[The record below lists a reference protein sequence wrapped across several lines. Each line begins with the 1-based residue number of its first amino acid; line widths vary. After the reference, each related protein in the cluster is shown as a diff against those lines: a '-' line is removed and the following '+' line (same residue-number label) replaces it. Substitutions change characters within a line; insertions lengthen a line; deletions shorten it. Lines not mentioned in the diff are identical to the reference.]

1 MEVGYDYLLLRS
13 RLQQRLFR
21 ASGILLLITGG
32 ILLTAGI
39 TYLVYAQV
47 ARSGLGELEYVVPVV
62 PQTIG
67 EGAAT
72 TFSGPVV
79 TSQGATEL
87 YVAPSAEL
95 QTIRA
100 TLGEV
105 FQPISE
111 ESSPSLGQ
119 PQAVPRVEPGSQSLM
134 LPLSQD
140 PSSQVSPSAIAGQQL
155 YPGEAIKATY
165 WNNPL
170 EYEPASYA
178 ESSLIQGFKPIDT
191 SLVAPLG
198 TLSAPTRIIL
208 PSIGVDSEVAGLQ
221 VLDLGDS
228 RAYETPKNL
237 VGHIPQSA
245 NPGEG
250 GSGWF
255 FGHLES
261 PIAGEGNVFYNLPQI
276 PDLLRQGQEV
286 YAIVENGKTSYLYQ
300 ITETKVVHQ
309 NDMQLYDGGDPNIHL
324 VVCVPKLV
332 YDHRLIVTGKL
343 VGIHK

>member
-1 MEVGYDYLLLRS
+1 M
-13 RLQQRLFR
+13 
-21 ASGILLLITGG
+21 
-32 ILLTAGI
+32 
-39 TYLVYAQV
+39 
-47 ARSGLGELEYVVPVV
+47 
-62 PQTIG
+62 
-67 EGAAT
+67 
-72 TFSGPVV
+72 
-79 TSQGATEL
+79 
-87 YVAPSAEL
+87 PSHL
-95 QTIRA
+95 
-100 TLGEV
+100 
-105 FQPISE
+105 
-111 ESSPSLGQ
+111 
-119 PQAVPRVEPGSQSLM
+119 
-134 LPLSQD
+134 
-140 PSSQVSPSAIAGQQL
+140 
-155 YPGEAIKATY
+155 
-165 WNNPL
+165 
-170 EYEPASYA
+170 
-178 ESSLIQGFKPIDT
+178 LIQGFKPIDT

-198 TLSAPTRIIL
+198 TLSAPTRIIV

-309 NDMQLYDGGDPNIHL
+309 NDMQLYDVGDPNIHL